1 MKCLLCTVAMWRAFW
16 PGAGGQ
22 EAAIIDK
29 WSESGDVHLSVC
41 VPKHR
46 DPASG
51 QPALR
56 PQKWDFSLVGSLPL
70 HFPSVHT
77 HVAPNLSEQISFPV
91 QEILRDDL
99 PVTKQACVLLVIFY
113 CVWILHVP
121 FTGKRLLLLPV
132 SLRRVL
138 KLHEKVSLL
147 L

>member
-1 MKCLLCTVAMWRAFW
+1 MKCLLCTVEGILTRRWRARGRHYW
-16 PGAGGQ
+16 QMNRIWRRPPQ
-22 EAAIIDK
+22 C
-29 WSESGDVHLSVC
+29 LC
-41 VPKHR
+41 PQHR

-99 PVTKQACVLLVIFY
+99 PVTKQACGLLVIFY